1 MVART
6 PTSLKSDDIEVGYWE
21 VLEAEVS
28 TNDTVTLSNFKSS
41 ADPDQHLVLKK
52 SDRSTV
58 THTVANNVI
67 TITQGALTNID
78 VIIFAA
84 GVKAA

>member
-28 TNDTVTLSNFKSS
+28 TDDTVTLSNFKNS
-41 ADPDQHLVLKK
+41 AAPDQVLVLKK

-58 THTVANNVI
+58 TYTAANNVL
-67 TITQGALTNID
+67 TITDPPLTNVD

-84 GVKAA
+84 GVKA

>member
-1 MVART
+1 MVVRT
-6 PTSLKSDDIEVGYWE
+6 STSLKSDDIEIGFWE

-28 TNDTVTLSNFKSS
+28 QNDTVTLSNFKDS
-41 ADPDQHLVLKK
+41 AAPDQHLVVRK

-58 THTVANNVI
+58 THTISNNVI
-67 TITQGALTNID
+67 TITHAITDVD

-84 GVKAA
+84 GVKA

>member
-6 PTSLKSDDIEVGYWE
+6 PTSLKNDDIEVGYWE

-28 TNDTVTLSNFKSS
+28 TNDTVTLSNFKNS
-41 ADPDQHLVLKK
+41 AAPDQSLVLKK

-58 THTVANNVI
+58 THTAAYNVL
-67 TITQGALTNID
+67 TITQPTLTNVD

-84 GVKAA
+84 GVKA